1 MPRDKNK
8 VTIYDVAEYAN
19 VAISTVSRVLNNSA
33 DVSDHTRE
41 KVLKAIS
48 ELQFRPD
55 RIAKSL
61 AQQKSTTL
69 AVAIPSFTTPY
80 HNELLKG
87 VRAGLQGEPID
98 LLLCDLG
105 SKEPHSTL
113 RAFLNRGTVDG
124 LLLAGV
130 VIDDELAEELAAL
143 RAPVVIIGSSHPGFD
158 SFFWD
163 NELGAYEAVS
173 HLIHM
178 GHRDIALLRTHM
190 EASITQNART
200 SGYLKALKEAGLP
213 VREELMVSG
222 TTEKHAG
229 FSEESGLEATV
240 ALLDSGVEFTSIFA
254 CSDVQAIGAAKALRD
269 RDVRVPE
276 DVAIIGYDNIKTSEY
291 IGLSSVDQQM
301 RHIGLEATQLL
312 MERTKHEGA
321 YTPALTTISPKL
333 HIRTSSRFQRQ

>member
-8 VTIYDVAEYAN
+8 VTIYDVAEYAH
-19 VAISTVSRVLNNSA
+19 VAISTVSRVLNNST
-33 DVSDHTRE
+33 DVSDHTRA
-41 KVLKAIS
+41 KVLRAID

-87 VRAGLQGEPID
+87 IRAGLQGETID

-105 SKEPHSTL
+105 SKDQLSTL
-113 RAFLNRGTVDG
+113 HAFLNRGTVDG

-130 VIDDELAEELAAL
+130 VINDALAAELTAL
-143 RAPVVIIGSSHPGFD
+143 RAPVVVIGSSHPLFD
-158 SFFWD
+158 SYTWD
-163 NELGAYEAVS
+163 NERGAYEAVS
-173 HLIHM
+173 HLLSM

-190 EASITQNART
+190 ETSITQNART
-200 SGYLKALKEAGLP
+200 AGYIKALTEAG
-213 VREELMVSG
+213 VAVQNELMVSG
-222 TTEKHAG
+222 KTEKHSG

-240 ALLDSGVEFTSIFA
+240 DLLDNNVSFSAIFA
-254 CSDVQAIGAAKALRD
+254 CSDVQAIGAMKALRD
-269 RDVRVPE
+269 ANLRIPE
-276 DVAIIGYDNIKTSEY
+276 DVSIIGYDNIKTSEF

-301 RHIGLEATQLL
+301 QHIGLDATRLL
-312 MERTKHEGA
+312 VSRINTDGGYEPSSTA
-321 YTPALTTISPKL
+321 ISPKL
-333 HIRTSSRFQRQ
+333 HIRSSSRFQR